1 VSTSNDEARPGGGA
15 AFWAALG
22 VRIEPEPADEDATDL
37 EPELRLEAD
46 EAAPATEP
54 RSETVAEAS
63 EHALEPEPKAATE
76 SFYETAHEAEVAA
89 ETTPEAEVYVAPEA
103 EVVLE
108 TATAIEVAPAPKS
121 AAAPETEPD
130 AGSGDDFKQV
140 AAQPAPETAIPAQ
153 AQASIDELEPQEG
166 DVVDGLAALNETLAE
181 NRRARENAPRP
192 EPAWQLAGEL
202 SGALPPL
209 KACLEAI
216 LMVVDEPVT
225 DVVLA
230 QVVER
235 PKGEVAEALR
245 ELAEEY
251 TEQRRGFELR
261 EVGIA
266 DGSVSGATGWRM
278 YSRPECAPVV
288 ERFVRDGQQA
298 KLTQAALETLAVVAY
313 RQPVSRSKV
322 SAIRGVNCD
331 GVMRTL
337 LARGLVEECGTE
349 HETGA
354 LLYQTTG
361 YFLERMG
368 LKGLDELPDLAPLLP
383 TAAEIEEE
391 A

>member
-1 VSTSNDEARPGGGA
+1 MTTNGEAPGGGA

-22 VRIEPEPADEDATDL
+22 VRIEPEP
-37 EPELRLEAD
+37 EA
-46 EAAPATEP
+46 EAAE
-54 RSETVAEAS
+54 AEA
-63 EHALEPEPKAATE
+63 EQEAT
-76 SFYETAHEAEVAA
+76 
-89 ETTPEAEVYVAPEA
+89 APEA
-103 EVVLE
+103 DIPVQ
-108 TATAIEVAPAPKS
+108 
-121 AAAPETEPD
+121 AAAIDDEAVDDEELESAEDARPEP
-130 AGSGDDFKQV
+130 V
-140 AAQPAPETAIPAQ
+140 VIPAQ
-153 AQASIDELEPQEG
+153 EQVVRIPAQESAQQQASLDEVEPQQG
-166 DVVDGLAALNETLAE
+166 DVVDGLAVLNESLAE
-181 NRRARENAPRP
+181 SRRAREDEVADERQNDTVT
-192 EPAWQLAGEL
+192 EPAWQLVGDV
-202 SGALPPL
+202 SGPLPPL
-209 KACLEAI
+209 KTCLEAI

-245 ELAEEY
+245 ELAAEY
-251 TEQRRGFELR
+251 TAQGRGFELR
-261 EVGIA
+261 EVGIG
-266 DGSVSGATGWRM
+266 DGAHGGGSGATGWRI

-383 TAAEIEEE
+383 SAAEVEEE